1 MTFFALLREN
11 YDWDEKLAV
20 DFKNLQRRIA
30 HSVLTSC
37 HTGVNIVKNELYKCM
52 AENILG

>member
-52 AENILG
+52 AEDILG